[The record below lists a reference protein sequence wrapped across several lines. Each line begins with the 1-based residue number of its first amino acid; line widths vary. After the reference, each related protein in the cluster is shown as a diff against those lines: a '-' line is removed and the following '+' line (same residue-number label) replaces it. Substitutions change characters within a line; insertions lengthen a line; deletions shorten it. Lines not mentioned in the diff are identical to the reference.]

1 MIEPW
6 YFLKCQDGGG
16 EQPSPVLCV
25 YSGSFWRFDFPSTF
39 VLVDCSAIDLLNP
52 QNHQNVHVSLPSMA
66 EYCPKNRGE
75 LLTGRKVVVSV
86 LQ

>member
-1 MIEPW
+1 MGNSQAPYYVLWI
-6 YFLKCQDGGG
+6 FL
-16 EQPSPVLCV
+16 E
-25 YSGSFWRFDFPSTF
+25 YSCNKSFDFPSTF

-66 EYCPKNRGE
+66 EYCPKNKGE